1 MLQTKPGCYAFL
13 GTGTS
18 THRTAG
24 PALGPSGLHH
34 AVHGTIAVLCTS
46 RRTQRWAAK
55 PNTRFG
61 GE

>member
-34 AVHGTIAVLCTS
+34 ASDDFNDEGRGG
-46 RRTQRWAAK
+46 RRD
-55 PNTRFG
+55 
-61 GE
+61 